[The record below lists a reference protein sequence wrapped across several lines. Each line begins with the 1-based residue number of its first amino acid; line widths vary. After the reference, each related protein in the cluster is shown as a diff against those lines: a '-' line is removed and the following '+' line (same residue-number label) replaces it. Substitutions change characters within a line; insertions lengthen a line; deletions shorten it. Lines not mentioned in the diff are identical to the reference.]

1 MSYNNHKDSS
11 LQSRITGSQRIFIG
25 STNKIIEDRYK
36 IIPSNIV
43 YVNAHNDITNNT
55 SMSNRNINPNIGG
68 RNHNIPT
75 YSAPTHTVNSSRYQ
89 DDADNMYNPVM
100 KYDNKNYTNDYK
112 NDNKNDNNKND
123 NNKNDNKNDN
133 NKNDNNKNDN
143 KKNDNKKKYTDDSN
157 EETPNKRMCKYIY
170 K

>member
-43 YVNAHNDITNNT
+43 YVNTHNDITNNKPI
-55 SMSNRNINPNIGG
+55 SNRNINSNSGG
-68 RNHNIPT
+68 QYHNIPT
-75 YSAPTHTVNSSRYQ
+75 YSEPKNTVTSSRYQ
-89 DDADNMYNPVM
+89 DYADNIYNPVM
-100 KYDNKNYTNDYK
+100 SEYANKYVDYDNKNYTKDNNNDINNNKYDNNNYTNDDK
-112 NDNKNDNNKND
+112 NDNKNNNKRI
-123 NNKNDNKNDN
+123 
-133 NKNDNNKNDN
+133 
-143 KKNDNKKKYTDDSN
+143 KKN
-157 EETPNKRMCKYIY
+157 IY